1 MQPEVESRTSDSQ
14 ARGFSHS
21 PSKPWPSSSESP
33 KATDPKSSGAWKWG
47 DSLSGFL
54 GHLLPISEGGT
65 GRCPWVESQEQ
76 GEAPPGSCTRVTQGP
91 KSPSWR
97 DLTSKVKGHRQGR
110 AGWPGG
116 QRVTA
121 NGSSGK
127 EGEGKGLEG
136 KQGCFHRVLSP
147 YKRCP
152 NPWHCLLLAWLQTG
166 PSQAGP

>member
-1 MQPEVESRTSDSQ
+1 MVAPPNVESRTSDSQ

-21 PSKPWPSSSESP
+21 PSRLWPSSSESP

-54 GHLLPISEGGT
+54 GHLLPISEGRT
-65 GRCPWVESQEQ
+65 GRCPCVESQEQ
-76 GEAPPGSCTRVTQGP
+76 GEAPQGSCIRVTQGP

-110 AGWPGG
+110 AGRHRG
-116 QRVTA
+116 QRVSA

-127 EGEGKGLEG
+127 EGEGKGLRKMG
-136 KQGCFHRVLSP
+136 GFQRVFNP
-147 YKRCP
+147 HKWCP
-152 NPWHCLLLAWLQTG
+152 SPWHFLLLG
-166 PSQAGP
+166 